1 LDIDKTKKGR
11 GQFSTISLPTPLVKE
26 VEKVVG
32 ELGYWPA
39 KTDFVREA
47 VVEKLDR
54 CKRDMKARSRHEAS
68 NRQDCYKDN

>member
-54 CKRDMKARSRHEAS
+54 CKREMKARSRDETS
-68 NRQDCYKDN
+68 NR